1 MNGLVGSGVGR
12 RLVDVELTIEIG
24 GKYGVY
30 GSAMD
35 RSIMTRVIGR
45 FGMYVEERN

>member
-24 GKYGVY
+24 GKYGVH

-35 RSIMTRVIGR
+35 RSIMTRVLGR